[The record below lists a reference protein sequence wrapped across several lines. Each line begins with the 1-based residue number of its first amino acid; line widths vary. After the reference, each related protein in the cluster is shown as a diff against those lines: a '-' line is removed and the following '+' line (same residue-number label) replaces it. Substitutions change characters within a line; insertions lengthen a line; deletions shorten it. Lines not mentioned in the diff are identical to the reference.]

1 MHLQHQSKAFPYFH
15 TREATASCNV
25 LAMVVDRSMSVVC
38 FARRLASQSV
48 CVCACV
54 LQVLIEI
61 GWQACKTR
69 RFEWLV
75 GKRGRMDHGRRW
87 RQQLDQPW
95 VLNSLVL
102 LVACGDRDR

>member
-1 MHLQHQSKAFPYFH
+1 MYVQHPSKVFPSFH
-15 TREATASCNV
+15 VRETTASGNV
-25 LAMVVDRSMSVVC
+25 LVVVNDRSVSALC
-38 FARRLASQSV
+38 FARRHTSRSV

-54 LQVLIEI
+54 LQVLIKT

-75 GKRGRMDHGRRW
+75 GKRGRMDHGRKW
-87 RQQLDQPW
+87 RLQLDQPW

-102 LVACGDRDR
+102 LVACGDRDH